1 MIGYDMLSRKKS
13 MPSHQMLSPHEGIKL
28 LPGFVT
34 EGLLS
39 VAVYHDAQVQYSER
53 LCLENMID
61 AERCGAVVQ
70 NHMKVSSFSIVD
82 HNIESIQLTDGRTGS
97 TKEVTARVVVNA
109 TGPWAGE
116 VAGLAGLGESGW
128 LSGRKGSHVVFDN
141 INEAPNSLLHFES
154 LIDQRALIIV
164 PWLGMHLVGS
174 TEVSHNGTP
183 KNVQIGKK
191 ELNYLIDSVNGI
203 LPNAELT
210 SNDVAFTYSGVRPLA
225 FDPKGGSSKTTRR
238 HRIIDHAND
247 KEVSAIKGL
256 VSLVGGK
263 LTTYRSTSEE
273 VAKLVARKLS
283 QTEKHVHSE
292 KALLPGGD
300 VEAIREIE
308 SWFPKR
314 HSISNRET
322 SRLIDI
328 YGSRTRL
335 LSELIDREK
344 SLGAPIGKKSGPLK
358 AEVIQGFESEKAE
371 TLVDLLARRMMLTW
385 TPSLGLD
392 SAKEIAVVASQYL
405 GWSRE
410 RVSDEL
416 KNYETFVNQFRAHL
430 EKRPL

>member
-1 MIGYDMLSRKKS
+1 MGLVMSQTVWAYKEADLQQLLTTNSCRGCDLSKVHLNLAMLWDTDLTEANLTDAHLIGADLRRGLLTKANLTRAVLSGVVLYEADLTGVNLTAADLTGAWLDRA
-13 MPSHQMLSPHEGIKL
+13 KL
-28 LPGFVT
+28 LNAN
-34 EGLLS
+34 L
-39 VAVYHDAQVQYSER
+39 A
-53 LCLENMID
+53 
-61 AERCGAVVQ
+61 
-70 NHMKVSSFSIVD
+70 KVD
-82 HNIESIQLTDGRTGS
+82 L
-97 TKEVTARVVVNA
+97 
-109 TGPWAGE
+109 
-116 VAGLAGLGESGW
+116 
-128 LSGRKGSHVVFDN
+128 
-141 INEAPNSLLHFES
+141 
-154 LIDQRALIIV
+154 
-164 PWLGMHLVGS
+164 
-174 TEVSHNGTP
+174 
-183 KNVQIGKK
+183 
-191 ELNYLIDSVNGI
+191 
-203 LPNAELT
+203 
-210 SNDVAFTYSGVRPLA
+210 
-225 FDPKGGSSKTTRR
+225 
-238 HRIIDHAND
+238 AND